1 MFILGVIRALTE
13 LARYNIFPIY
23 NIYFLT
29 ALQFMHDL
37 IYISWPYFVKKKKRN
52 WTGDWCFVCFAS
64 RMNPEQKG
72 YDLT

>member
-13 LARYNIFPIY
+13 LAHYNIFPIY

-37 IYISWPYFVKKKKRN
+37 IYISWPYFVKKRKEIERVTDALFVLPLVWIQSKR
-52 WTGDWCFVCFAS
+52 D
-64 RMNPEQKG
+64 MI
-72 YDLT
+72 